1 MLKYY
6 YIEFLYF
13 IFKIERRTKLNKKV
27 ALNWAKTQYE
37 EGDEKDRKFNNIRRF
52 FDMKEKQD
60 YTIDDETWS
69 DMDMDRVYGKLD
81 RNSSTL
87 GESVL
92 YHMLRNPLKD
102 EEKLKDR
109 NKLIQSFKEDV
120 KLREQLLITY
130 YQLGR
135 DRKNTFLEMIESEL
149 VVNKMKYYL
158 YTILGKIF
166 PLIAVLLTVF
176 VNESYAKYIAGSAIL
191 NMIVNHMERNT
202 IKSRGIIYLR
212 EIIKTAKK

>member
-1 MLKYY
+1 
-6 YIEFLYF
+6 
-13 IFKIERRTKLNKKV
+13 
-27 ALNWAKTQYE
+27 
-37 EGDEKDRKFNNIRRF
+37 
-52 FDMKEKQD
+52 MKEKQD

-69 DMDMDRVYGKLD
+69 DMDIDRVYAKLD
-81 RNSSTL
+81 KNSSTL

-92 YHMLRNPLKD
+92 YYMLRNPLRD

-166 PLIAVLLTVF
+166 PLIAILFTIF
-176 VNESYAKYIAGSAIL
+176 VDESYAKYIAISAAL
-191 NMIVNHMERNT
+191 NMFVNYMERNT

-212 EIIKTAKK
+212 GIIKAAKK